1 MAYEVSSKE
10 GCDVF
15 LLIKKGSKLFHP
27 STTESN
33 LNFLKIYQ
41 LINQDL
47 SSRTHSTPN
56 LHFTT
61 FGDRFSLAL
70 KSFKDSL
77 SCKTN
82 R

>member
-1 MAYEVSSKE
+1 MTAHEVSSKE
-10 GCDVF
+10 ACNVF
-15 LLIKKGSKLFHP
+15 LLIKKGSKLLQP
-27 STTESN
+27 SATESN

-47 SSRTHSTPN
+47 SSRIHSMPN

-61 FGDRFSLAL
+61 FGDKFSFAL

-77 SCKTN
+77 S
-82 R
+82 